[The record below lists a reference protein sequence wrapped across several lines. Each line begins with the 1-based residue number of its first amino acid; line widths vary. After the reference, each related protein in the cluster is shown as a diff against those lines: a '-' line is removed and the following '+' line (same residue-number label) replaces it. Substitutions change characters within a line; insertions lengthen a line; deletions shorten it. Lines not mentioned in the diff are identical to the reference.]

1 MPAATNPAA
10 TAGHIAASRG
20 FLASGLGIAL
30 FSSAVFGL
38 SGSFAKA
45 LLETGWTPGAA
56 VTARLTGAALIL
68 AIPAIPALRGRW
80 HQLRDNWVT
89 IVLFGLI
96 GVAAC
101 QLFYFNAVAR
111 LSVGVALL
119 LEYLAPVIIVLW
131 LWAASRKRPR
141 ALTFGGTLLSLAGL
155 VLVLDLTGAVKID
168 VVGVFWGIAA
178 AVCLAMY
185 FFITAKENDSLPP
198 IVLASGGL
206 MVGAAVMWLAAATG
220 LLPMAFST
228 ADTKLGPWITPWW
241 VSLGGLVVLATV
253 LAYVSGIMAARALG
267 SKVASF
273 VSLTEVLFAV
283 VWAWLLLGE
292 LPGAIQLLGGAL
304 IVGGVILVRLD
315 ELRSP
320 ARPPPRWWTTEHPG
334 GRRPHRWSTR
344 TTSNPSPDSR
354 SASNRADRCVK
365 RPRART
371 LCCVR
376 ARRGNAAV
384 ASVKRRP
391 ARWRSAWPSGWLPSA
406 PGDLGQLRRVVA
418 GPFAAEV
425 LRVRALPLRGVSAAV
440 SGWSSAARSPKHR
453 TAASCQES

>member
-1 MPAATNPAA
+1 VPAANYSAETRRPALER
-10 TAGHIAASRG
+10 RG
-20 FLASGLGIAL
+20 FLASGLGVAL
-30 FSSAVFGL
+30 FSSAVFGT

-45 LLETGWTPGAA
+45 LLEAGWSPGAA

-68 AIPAIPALRGRW
+68 AVPAVPALRGRW
-80 HQLRDNWVT
+80 HQLWANWIT

-111 LSVGVALL
+111 LSVGVSLL

-131 LWAASRKRPR
+131 LWAASRRRPR

-155 VLVLDLTGAVKID
+155 VLVLDLTGTVKID
-168 VVGVFWGIAA
+168 VIGVLWGMAA

-206 MVGAAVMWLAAATG
+206 MVGAAVMWLAAASG

-228 ADTKLGPWITPWW
+228 ADTRLGPWVTPWW
-241 VSLGGLVVLATV
+241 VALGGLVVLATV

-283 VWAWLLLGE
+283 IWAWLLLGE
-292 LPGAIQLLGGAL
+292 LPGTIQLLGGVL

-315 ELRSP
+315 ELRAAAGTLS
-320 ARPPPRWWTTEHPG
+320 G
-334 GRRPHRWSTR
+334 TR
-344 TTSNPSPDSR
+344 TGQ
-354 SASNRADRCVK
+354 
-365 RPRART
+365 RPLAART
-371 LCCVR
+371 
-376 ARRGNAAV
+376 
-384 ASVKRRP
+384 AS
-391 ARWRSAWPSGWLPSA
+391 
-406 PGDLGQLRRVVA
+406 
-418 GPFAAEV
+418 
-425 LRVRALPLRGVSAAV
+425 PLEHANDVEPV
-440 SGWSSAARSPKHR
+440 P
-453 TAASCQES
+453 

>member
-1 MPAATNPAA
+1 MSAAPNRTPKPGAQVNKR
-10 TAGHIAASRG
+10 S

-30 FSSAVFGL
+30 FSSAVFGT

-45 LLETGWTPGAA
+45 LLETGWSPGAA

-68 AIPAIPALRGRW
+68 AVPAVFALRGRW
-80 HQLRDNWVT
+80 HQLRNNWAT

-155 VLVLDLTGAVKID
+155 VLVLDLTGAVRID
-168 VVGVFWGIAA
+168 VAGVLWGVAA
-178 AVCLAMY
+178 AVCLAIY

-206 MVGAAVMWLAAATG
+206 LVGAAVMWLSAATG
-220 LLPMAFST
+220 LLPMTFST
-228 ADTKLGPWITPWW
+228 ADTTLGPWITPWW
-241 VSLGGLVVLATV
+241 VSLAGLIILATV

-283 VWAWLLLGE
+283 IWAWLLLGE
-292 LPGAIQLLGGAL
+292 LPGAIQLLGGVL

-320 ARPPPRWWTTEHPG
+320 V
-334 GRRPHRWSTR
+334 GRRGG
-344 TTSNPSPDSR
+344 
-354 SASNRADRCVK
+354 A
-365 RPRART
+365 
-371 LCCVR
+371 
-376 ARRGNAAV
+376 
-384 ASVKRRP
+384 
-391 ARWRSAWPSGWLPSA
+391 
-406 PGDLGQLRRVVA
+406 A
-418 GPFAAEV
+418 GPA
-425 LRVRALPLRGVSAAV
+425 
-440 SGWSSAARSPKHR
+440 PK
-453 TAASCQES
+453 AASPLEHANDVEPVP

>member
-1 MPAATNPAA
+1 MPAAQNHTPIRELPIRR
-10 TAGHIAASRG
+10 AG
-20 FLASGLGIAL
+20 FQASGLGIAL

-38 SGSFAKA
+38 SGSFAKS

-68 AIPAIPALRGRW
+68 ALPAAWALKGRW
-80 HQLRDNWVT
+80 SQLKDNWLT

-131 LWAASRKRPR
+131 LWAASRRRPR
-141 ALTFGGTLLSLAGL
+141 VLTAGGTLLSLAGL
-155 VLVLDLTGAVKID
+155 VLVLDLTGAVKVD
-168 VVGVFWGIAA
+168 LVGVLWGMAA
-178 AVCLAMY
+178 AVCLAIY
-185 FFITAKENDSLPP
+185 FFITAKENDTLPP

-220 LLPMAFST
+220 LLPMAFGT
-228 ADTKLGPWITPWW
+228 ADTALGPWTVPWW
-241 VSLGGLVVLATV
+241 VSLAGLVVLATV
-253 LAYVSGIMAARALG
+253 LAYVSGVMAARALG

-292 LPGAIQLLGGAL
+292 LPGAIQLLGGLL

-320 ARPPPRWWTTEHPG
+320 A
-334 GRRPHRWSTR
+334 ST
-344 TTSNPSPDSR
+344 
-354 SASNRADRCVK
+354 ASNDGGKGAHV
-365 RPRART
+365 P
-371 LCCVR
+371 
-376 ARRGNAAV
+376 
-384 ASVKRRP
+384 AS
-391 ARWRSAWPSGWLPSA
+391 
-406 PGDLGQLRRVVA
+406 
-418 GPFAAEV
+418 
-425 LRVRALPLRGVSAAV
+425 PLDHANDVEPV
-440 SGWSSAARSPKHR
+440 P
-453 TAASCQES
+453 

>member
-1 MPAATNPAA
+1 MPAATNPAEA
-10 TAGHIAASRG
+10 ASSSGASRG
-20 FLASGLGIAL
+20 FMASGLGIAL
-30 FSSAVFGL
+30 FSSAVFGI

-56 VTARLTGAALIL
+56 VTARLTGAALVL

-141 ALTFGGTLLSLAGL
+141 AMTFGGTLLSLAGL
-155 VLVLDLTGAVKID
+155 VLVLDLTGTVKID
-168 VVGVFWGIAA
+168 VIGVFWGIAA

-206 MVGAAVMWLAAATG
+206 MLGAAVMWLAAATG

-228 ADTKLGPWITPWW
+228 ADTRLGPWVTPWW
-241 VSLGGLVVLATV
+241 VSVGGLVVLATV
-253 LAYVSGIMAARALG
+253 LAYVSGIMAARELG

-273 VSLTEVLFAV
+273 VALTEVLFAV
-283 VWAWLLLGE
+283 IWAWLLLGE
-292 LPGAIQLLGGAL
+292 LPGVIQLLGGAL

-315 ELRSP
+315 ELRGKALAP
-320 ARPPPRWWTTEHPG
+320 TPVRDDGAPRAKA
-334 GRRPHRWSTR
+334 
-344 TTSNPSPDSR
+344 PSPLDH
-354 SASNRADRCVK
+354 ANDVE
-365 RPRART
+365 P
-371 LCCVR
+371 V
-376 ARRGNAAV
+376 
-384 ASVKRRP
+384 P
-391 ARWRSAWPSGWLPSA
+391 
-406 PGDLGQLRRVVA
+406 
-418 GPFAAEV
+418 
-425 LRVRALPLRGVSAAV
+425 
-440 SGWSSAARSPKHR
+440 
-453 TAASCQES
+453 

>member
-1 MPAATNPAA
+1 VPAANHPAE
-10 TAGHIAASRG
+10 TRRPSPGQRG

-30 FSSAVFGL
+30 FSSAVFGT

-45 LLETGWTPGAA
+45 LLEAGWSPGAA

-68 AIPAIPALRGRW
+68 AVPAIPALHGRW
-80 HQLRDNWVT
+80 HQLWDNWIT

-131 LWAASRKRPR
+131 LWASSRRRPR

-155 VLVLDLTGAVKID
+155 VMVLDLTGTVKID
-168 VVGVFWGIAA
+168 VIGVLWGMAA

-228 ADTKLGPWITPWW
+228 ADTRLGPWVTPWW
-241 VSLGGLVVLATV
+241 VAIGGLVVLATV

-283 VWAWLLLGE
+283 IWAWLLLGE
-292 LPGAIQLLGGAL
+292 LPGAIQLLGGVL

-315 ELRSP
+315 ELRAP
-320 ARPPPRWWTTEHPG
+320 AGTPGTISVTTAG
-334 GRRPHRWSTR
+334 QG
-344 TTSNPSPDSR
+344 
-354 SASNRADRCVK
+354 
-365 RPRART
+365 
-371 LCCVR
+371 
-376 ARRGNAAV
+376 
-384 ASVKRRP
+384 P
-391 ARWRSAWPSGWLPSA
+391 A
-406 PGDLGQLRRVVA
+406 
-418 GPFAAEV
+418 
-425 LRVRALPLRGVSAAV
+425 
-440 SGWSSAARSPKHR
+440 AAR
-453 TAASCQES
+453 AASPLEHANDVEPVP

>member
-1 MPAATNPAA
+1 MPAEHSRTPKLGAK
-10 TAGHIAASRG
+10 ASKRN

-30 FSSAVFGL
+30 FSSAVFGT

-45 LLETGWTPGAA
+45 LLETGWSPGAA

-68 AIPAIPALRGRW
+68 AVPAVVALRGRW
-80 HQLRDNWVT
+80 HQLRTNWVT
-89 IVLFGLI
+89 ILLFGLI

-141 ALTFGGTLLSLAGL
+141 ILTFGGTLLSLAGL

-168 VVGVFWGIAA
+168 IVGVLWGVAA
-178 AVCLAMY
+178 AVCLAIY

-206 MVGAAVMWLAAATG
+206 MVGAAVMWLSAATG

-228 ADTKLGPWITPWW
+228 ADTTLGPWVTPWW
-241 VSLGGLVVLATV
+241 VSLTGLIILATV

-283 VWAWLLLGE
+283 IWAWLLLGE
-292 LPGAIQLLGGAL
+292 LPAPIQLLGGAL

-315 ELRSP
+315 ELRGQAKAAAP
-320 ARPPPRWWTTEHPG
+320 VVDEEAPR
-334 GRRPHRWSTR
+334 RKA
-344 TTSNPSPDSR
+344 PSPLEHAND
-354 SASNRADRCVK
+354 VE
-365 RPRART
+365 P
-371 LCCVR
+371 V
-376 ARRGNAAV
+376 
-384 ASVKRRP
+384 P
-391 ARWRSAWPSGWLPSA
+391 
-406 PGDLGQLRRVVA
+406 
-418 GPFAAEV
+418 
-425 LRVRALPLRGVSAAV
+425 
-440 SGWSSAARSPKHR
+440 
-453 TAASCQES
+453 

>member
-1 MPAATNPAA
+1 MSAARNSPDAGILADPARRK
-10 TAGHIAASRG
+10 AGRG
-20 FLASGLGIAL
+20 SAGPGFMASGLGIAL

-80 HQLRDNWVT
+80 GRLKDNWVT
-89 IVLFGLI
+89 ILLFGII

-119 LEYLAPVIIVLW
+119 LEYLAPVLIVLW

-141 ALTFGGTLLSLAGL
+141 PLTVAGTLLSLGGL
-155 VLVLDLTGAVKID
+155 ILVLDLTGAVKID
-168 VVGVFWGIAA
+168 PIGVLWGIAA
-178 AVCLAMY
+178 AVCLAIY
-185 FFITAKENDSLPP
+185 FFITAKENDTLPP

-206 MVGAAVMWLAAATG
+206 LVGAVIMWLAAATG

-228 ADTKLGPWITPWW
+228 ADTRLGPWLTPWW
-241 VSLGGLVVLATV
+241 VSLAGLVILATV

-283 VWAWLLLGE
+283 IWAWLLLGE
-292 LPGAIQLLGGAL
+292 LPGPVQLLGGVL
-304 IVGGVILVRLD
+304 IVGGVVLVRFD
-315 ELRSP
+315 ELR
-320 ARPPPRWWTTEHPG
+320 
-334 GRRPHRWSTR
+334 
-344 TTSNPSPDSR
+344 
-354 SASNRADRCVK
+354 
-365 RPRART
+365 
-371 LCCVR
+371 
-376 ARRGNAAV
+376 
-384 ASVKRRP
+384 
-391 ARWRSAWPSGWLPSA
+391 
-406 PGDLGQLRRVVA
+406 
-418 GPFAAEV
+418 
-425 LRVRALPLRGVSAAV
+425 
-440 SGWSSAARSPKHR
+440 
-453 TAASCQES
+453 TAAPTPAALDHANDVEPVP

>member
-1 MPAATNPAA
+1 MPAANIRTPSLRVPADK
-10 TAGHIAASRG
+10 HN

-45 LLETGWTPGAA
+45 LLETGWSPGAA

-68 AIPAIPALRGRW
+68 AVPAVPALRGRW
-80 HQLRDNWVT
+80 HQLRDNWLT
-89 IVLFGLI
+89 ILLFGLI

-141 ALTFGGTLLSLAGL
+141 VMTFAGTLLSLAGL

-168 VVGVFWGIAA
+168 LVGVFWGMAA
-178 AVCLAMY
+178 AVCLAIY

-206 MVGAAVMWLAAATG
+206 LVGAAIMWLAAATG

-228 ADTKLGPWITPWW
+228 ADTRLGPWITPWW
-241 VSLGGLVVLATV
+241 VPLAGLVILATV

-267 SKVASF
+267 SMVASF

-292 LPGAIQLLGGAL
+292 LPGAIQLLGGVL

-315 ELRSP
+315 ELRRP
-320 ARPPPRWWTTEHPG
+320 AAVPSG
-334 GRRPHRWSTR
+334 G
-344 TTSNPSPDSR
+344 
-354 SASNRADRCVK
+354 AMEG
-365 RPRART
+365 PRA
-371 LCCVR
+371 
-376 ARRGNAAV
+376 
-384 ASVKRRP
+384 AS
-391 ARWRSAWPSGWLPSA
+391 
-406 PGDLGQLRRVVA
+406 
-418 GPFAAEV
+418 
-425 LRVRALPLRGVSAAV
+425 PLEHANDVEPV
-440 SGWSSAARSPKHR
+440 P
-453 TAASCQES
+453 

>member
-1 MPAATNPAA
+1 MRFRRPPAA
-10 TAGHIAASRG
+10 GRRG
-20 FLASGLGIAL
+20 FGARGLWIAL
-30 FSSAVFGL
+30 FSSAVFGI

-45 LLETGWTPGAA
+45 LLETGWSPGAA

-68 AIPAIPALRGRW
+68 AIPAFFALRGNW
-80 HQLRDNWVT
+80 HQLRDNWIT

-155 VLVLDLTGAVKID
+155 VLVLDLTGAVKVDI
-168 VVGVFWGIAA
+168 VGVFWGIAA

-198 IVLASGGL
+198 IVLASVGL
-206 MVGAAVMWLAAATG
+206 MVGAAVMWLAGATG
-220 LLPMAFST
+220 LLSMEFST
-228 ADTKLGPWITPWW
+228 ADTRLGPWVTPWW
-241 VSLGGLVVLATV
+241 VSVGGLVILATV

-273 VSLTEVLFAV
+273 MSLTEVLFAV
-283 VWAWLLLGE
+283 IWAWLLLGE
-292 LPGAIQLLGGAL
+292 LPGVIQLLGGAL

-315 ELRSP
+315 ELR
-320 ARPPPRWWTTEHPG
+320 PPRTPPTKL
-334 GRRPHRWSTR
+334 S
-344 TTSNPSPDSR
+344 
-354 SASNRADRCVK
+354 
-365 RPRART
+365 ART
-371 LCCVR
+371 V
-376 ARRGNAAV
+376 ADGEEAASEEP
-384 ASVKRRP
+384 ASEKV
-391 ARWRSAWPSGWLPSA
+391 
-406 PGDLGQLRRVVA
+406 
-418 GPFAAEV
+418 AAERAGAEK
-425 LRVRALPLRGVSAAV
+425 RVSPLAHANDVEPV
-440 SGWSSAARSPKHR
+440 P
-453 TAASCQES
+453 